1 MKRYNKEIEEK
12 MANKTIIINDIE
24 YALQEEVWECMLAV
38 SKEKDDLKVKLM
50 MVELNHMFGI
60 KENQ

>member
-1 MKRYNKEIEEK
+1 